1 MGKEEYQAGNLAFAV
16 LMLLIVLVL
25 VISIPF
31 ETKWFDGVSLVKQP
45 RLWPTF
51 CLVGMALFG
60 VPYCIQIWRNYKFQL
75 GQVQGELNEL
85 SSWSRPLEFVFYFVL
100 YVWSVPLVGYLL
112 STLLFFSLLTIRAGY
127 RTLLMFWVSLATG
140 FGIVIVFKSLLQVKI
155 ASGAI
160 YDYLPDGWAT
170 FFMIYF

>member
-1 MGKEEYQAGNLAFAV
+1 MGKEEYQAGDLVFAM

-25 VISIPF
+25 LVSISF
-31 ETKWFDGVSLVKQP
+31 ETKWFDGVPLVKQP
-45 RLWPTF
+45 SLWPTF

-60 VPYCIQIWRNYKFQL
+60 LLYSIQIWRNYKFQL
-75 GQVQGELNEL
+75 GEVQAELNEL
-85 SSWSRPLEFVFYFVL
+85 SSWLRPLEFVFYFVL
-100 YVWSVPLVGYLL
+100 YVWSVPLAGYLL

-140 FGIVIVFKSLLQVKI
+140 FGIVVVFKSLLQVKV

>member
-1 MGKEEYQAGNLAFAV
+1 MGREEYQAGDLVFAM
-16 LMLLIVLVL
+16 LMLFIVLVL
-25 VISIPF
+25 LVSIPF
-31 ETKWFDGVSLVKQP
+31 ETKWFDGVPLVKQP

-60 VPYCIQIWRNYKFQL
+60 LLYSIQIWRSYKIQL

-85 SSWSRPLEFVFYFVL
+85 SSWLRPLEFVFYFVL
-100 YVWSVPLVGYLL
+100 YVWSVPLAGYLL

-160 YDYLPDGWAT
+160 YDFLPDGLAT

>member
-1 MGKEEYQAGNLAFAV
+1 MGKEEYQAGDLVFAI
-16 LMLLIVLVL
+16 LMLFIVMVLLV
-25 VISIPF
+25 SIPF
-31 ETKWFDGVSLVKQP
+31 ETKWFDGVPLVKQP

-51 CLVGMALFG
+51 CIVGMALFG
-60 VPYCIQIWRNYKFQL
+60 VPYSIQIWRNYKFQL
-75 GQVQGELNEL
+75 GEVQAELNEL
-85 SSWSRPLEFVFYFVL
+85 SSWLRPLEFVFYFVL

-140 FGIVIVFKSLLQVKI
+140 FGIVVVFKSLLQVKV

>member
-1 MGKEEYQAGNLAFAV
+1 MGKEEYQSGDLVFAM

-25 VISIPF
+25 VVSIPF
-31 ETKWFDGVSLVKQP
+31 ETKWFDGVPLVKQP

-60 VPYCIQIWRNYKFQL
+60 LLYSIQIWRNYKFQL
-75 GQVQGELNEL
+75 GEVQAELNEL
-85 SSWSRPLEFVFYFVL
+85 SSWLRPLEFVFYFVL

-140 FGIVIVFKSLLQVKI
+140 FGIVVVFKSLLQVKV

>member
-1 MGKEEYQAGNLAFAV
+1 MGREEYQAGDLVFAM
-16 LMLLIVLVL
+16 LMLFIVLVL
-25 VISIPF
+25 LVSIPF
-31 ETKWFDGVSLVKQP
+31 ETKWFDGVPLVKQP

-60 VPYCIQIWRNYKFQL
+60 FLYSIQIWQNYKFQL

-85 SSWSRPLEFVFYFVL
+85 SSWLRPLEFVFYFVL
-100 YVWSVPLVGYLL
+100 YVWSVPLAGYLL

-140 FGIVIVFKSLLQVKI
+140 FGIVVVFKSLLQVKI

>member
-1 MGKEEYQAGNLAFAV
+1 MGKEKYQAGDLVFAM

-25 VISIPF
+25 LVSIPF
-31 ETKWFDGVSLVKQP
+31 ETKWFDGVPLVKQP

-51 CLVGMALFG
+51 CIVGMALFG
-60 VPYCIQIWRNYKFQL
+60 VPYSIQIWRNYKFQL
-75 GQVQGELNEL
+75 GEVQAELNEL
-85 SSWSRPLEFVFYFVL
+85 SSWLRPLEFVFYFVL

-140 FGIVIVFKSLLQVKI
+140 FGIVVVFKSLLQVKV

>member
-1 MGKEEYQAGNLAFAV
+1 MGKEEYQAGDLVFAM

-25 VISIPF
+25 LVSIPF
-31 ETKWFDGVSLVKQP
+31 ETKWFDGVPLVKQP

-51 CLVGMALFG
+51 CIVGMALFG
-60 VPYCIQIWRNYKFQL
+60 VPYSIQIWRNYKFQQ

-85 SSWSRPLEFVFYFVL
+85 SSWLRPLEFVFYFVL
-100 YVWSVPLVGYLL
+100 YVLSVPLAGYLL

-140 FGIVIVFKSLLQVKI
+140 FGIVVVFKSLLQVKV

>member
-1 MGKEEYQAGNLAFAV
+1 MGREEYQAGDLVFAI
-16 LMLLIVLVL
+16 LMLFIVMVLLV
-25 VISIPF
+25 SIPF
-31 ETKWFDGVSLVKQP
+31 ETKWFDGVPLVKPP
-45 RLWPTF
+45 RLWPTL

-60 VPYCIQIWRNYKFQL
+60 LLYSIQIWRSYKIQL
-75 GQVQGELNEL
+75 GQVQSELNEL
-85 SSWSRPLEFVFYFVL
+85 SSWLRPLEFVFYFVL
-100 YVWSVPLVGYLL
+100 YVWSVPLAGYLL

>member
-1 MGKEEYQAGNLAFAV
+1 MGREEYQAGDLVFAI
-16 LMLLIVLVL
+16 LMLFIVMVLLV
-25 VISIPF
+25 SIPF
-31 ETKWFDGVSLVKQP
+31 ETKWFDGVPLVKQP

-51 CLVGMALFG
+51 CLLGMALFG
-60 VPYCIQIWRNYKFQL
+60 FLYSIQIWRNYKTQL

-85 SSWSRPLEFVFYFVL
+85 SSWLRPLEFVFYFVL
-100 YVWSVPLVGYLL
+100 YVWSVPLAGYLL

>member
-1 MGKEEYQAGNLAFAV
+1 MGKEEYQAGDLVFAM
-16 LMLLIVLVL
+16 LMLFIVLVL
-25 VISIPF
+25 LVSIPF
-31 ETKWFDGVSLVKQP
+31 ETKWFDGVPLVKQP

-51 CLVGMALFG
+51 CLLGMALFG
-60 VPYCIQIWRNYKFQL
+60 FLYSIQIWRNYKIQL

-85 SSWSRPLEFVFYFVL
+85 SSWLRPLEFVFYFVL
-100 YVWSVPLVGYLL
+100 YVWSVPLAGYLL

-140 FGIVIVFKSLLQVKI
+140 FGIVVVFKSLLQVKV

>member
-1 MGKEEYQAGNLAFAV
+1 MGREEYQAGDLVFAM

-25 VISIPF
+25 LVSIPF
-31 ETKWFDGVSLVKQP
+31 ETKWFDGVPLVKQP

-51 CLVGMALFG
+51 CLLGMALFG
-60 VPYCIQIWRNYKFQL
+60 FLYSIQIWRNYKIQL
-75 GQVQGELNEL
+75 GQLQAELNEL
-85 SSWSRPLEFVFYFVL
+85 SSWLRPLEFVFYFVL
-100 YVWSVPLVGYLL
+100 YVWSVPLAGYLL

-140 FGIVIVFKSLLQVKI
+140 FGIVVVFKSLLQVKV

>member
-1 MGKEEYQAGNLAFAV
+1 MGREEYQAGDLVFAI
-16 LMLLIVLVL
+16 LMLFIVMALLV
-25 VISIPF
+25 SIPF
-31 ETKWFDGVSLVKQP
+31 ETKWFEGVPLVKQP

-60 VPYCIQIWRNYKFQL
+60 LLYSLKIWRSYKFQL

-100 YVWSVPLVGYLL
+100 YVWSVPLAGYLL

-160 YDYLPDGWAT
+160 YDFLPDGWAT

>member
-75 GQVQGELNEL
+75 GQVQSELNEL
-85 SSWSRPLEFVFYFVL
+85 SSWLRPLEFVFYFVL
-100 YVWSVPLVGYLL
+100 YVWSVPLAGYLL

-140 FGIVIVFKSLLQVKI
+140 FGIVVVFKSLLQVKI

>member
-1 MGKEEYQAGNLAFAV
+1 MGKEEYQAGDLVFAM
-16 LMLLIVLVL
+16 LMLLMVLVL
-25 VISIPF
+25 LVSIPF
-31 ETKWFDGVSLVKQP
+31 ETKWFDGVPLVKQP

-60 VPYCIQIWRNYKFQL
+60 FLYSIQIWKNYKFQL

-85 SSWSRPLEFVFYFVL
+85 SSWLRPLEFVFYFVL
-100 YVWSVPLVGYLL
+100 YVWSVPLAGYLL

-140 FGIVIVFKSLLQVKI
+140 FGIVVVFKSLLQVKV

>member
-1 MGKEEYQAGNLAFAV
+1 MGREEYQAGDLVFAI
-16 LMLLIVLVL
+16 LMLFIVMALLV
-25 VISIPF
+25 SIPF
-31 ETKWFDGVSLVKQP
+31 ETKWFEGVPLVKQP

-60 VPYCIQIWRNYKFQL
+60 LLYSLQIWRSYKFQL

-100 YVWSVPLVGYLL
+100 YVWFVPLAGYLL

-160 YDYLPDGWAT
+160 YDFLPDGWAT

>member
-60 VPYCIQIWRNYKFQL
+60 LLYSIQIWRSYKIQL

-85 SSWSRPLEFVFYFVL
+85 SSWLRPLEFVFYFVL
-100 YVWSVPLVGYLL
+100 YVWSVPLAGYLL

>member
-1 MGKEEYQAGNLAFAV
+1 MGREEYQAGDLVFAI
-16 LMLLIVLVL
+16 LMLFIVMALLV
-25 VISIPF
+25 SIPF
-31 ETKWFDGVSLVKQP
+31 ETKWFEGVPLVKQP

-60 VPYCIQIWRNYKFQL
+60 LLYSIQIWRSYKIQL

-85 SSWSRPLEFVFYFVL
+85 SSWLRPLEFVFYFVL
-100 YVWSVPLVGYLL
+100 YVWSVPLAGYLL

-160 YDYLPDGWAT
+160 YDFLPDGWAT

>member
-1 MGKEEYQAGNLAFAV
+1 MGREEYQAGDLVFAI
-16 LMLLIVLVL
+16 LMLFIVMVLLV
-25 VISIPF
+25 SIPF
-31 ETKWFDGVSLVKQP
+31 ETKWFDGVPLVKQP

-60 VPYCIQIWRNYKFQL
+60 FLYSIQIWRNYKFQL

-85 SSWSRPLEFVFYFVL
+85 SSWLRPLEFVFYFVL

-140 FGIVIVFKSLLQVKI
+140 FGIVVVFKSLLQVKI
-155 ASGAI
+155 SSGAI
-160 YDYLPDGWAT
+160 YDYLPDGLAT

>member
-1 MGKEEYQAGNLAFAV
+1 MGREEYQAGDLVFAM
-16 LMLLIVLVL
+16 LMLFIVLVL
-25 VISIPF
+25 LVSIPF
-31 ETKWFDGVSLVKQP
+31 ETKWFDGVPLVKQP

-51 CLVGMALFG
+51 CLLGMALFG
-60 VPYCIQIWRNYKFQL
+60 FLYSIQIWRNYKIQL

-85 SSWSRPLEFVFYFVL
+85 SSWLRPLEFVFYFVL
-100 YVWSVPLVGYLL
+100 YVWSVPLAGYLL

>member
-1 MGKEEYQAGNLAFAV
+1 MGREEYQAGDLVFAI
-16 LMLLIVLVL
+16 LMLFIVMVLLV
-25 VISIPF
+25 SIPF
-31 ETKWFDGVSLVKQP
+31 ETKWFDGVTLVKQP

-60 VPYCIQIWRNYKFQL
+60 LLYSIQIWRNYKFQL

-85 SSWSRPLEFVFYFVL
+85 SSWLRPLEFVFYFVL
-100 YVWSVPLVGYLL
+100 YVWSVPLAGYLL

-140 FGIVIVFKSLLQVKI
+140 FGIVVVFKSLLQVKV

>member
-1 MGKEEYQAGNLAFAV
+1 MGKEEYQAGDLVFAM

-25 VISIPF
+25 LVSIPF
-31 ETKWFDGVSLVKQP
+31 ETKWFDGVPLVKQP

-60 VPYCIQIWRNYKFQL
+60 LLYSIQIWRNYKFQL

-85 SSWSRPLEFVFYFVL
+85 SSWLRPLEFVFYFVL
-100 YVWSVPLVGYLL
+100 YVWSVPLAGYLL

-127 RTLLMFWVSLATG
+127 RSFLMFWVSLATG
-140 FGIVIVFKSLLQVKI
+140 FGIVVVFKSLLQVKV

>member
-60 VPYCIQIWRNYKFQL
+60 LLYSIQIWRSYKIQL
-75 GQVQGELNEL
+75 GQVQSELNEL
-85 SSWSRPLEFVFYFVL
+85 SSWLRPLEFVFYFVL
-100 YVWSVPLVGYLL
+100 YVWSVPLAGYLL

>member
-1 MGKEEYQAGNLAFAV
+1 MGREEYQAGDLVFAI
-16 LMLLIVLVL
+16 LMLFIVMVLLV
-25 VISIPF
+25 SIPF
-31 ETKWFDGVSLVKQP
+31 ETKWFDGVPLVKQP

-85 SSWSRPLEFVFYFVL
+85 SSWLKPLEFVLYFVL
-100 YVWSVPLVGYLL
+100 YVWFVPLIGYLL
-112 STLLFFSLLTIRAGY
+112 STLLFFSLLTIRVGY

-140 FGIVIVFKSLLQVKI
+140 FGIVVVFKSLLKVKI
-155 ASGAI
+155 AIGAI
-160 YDYLPDGWAT
+160 YDYLPDGLAT

>member
-1 MGKEEYQAGNLAFAV
+1 MGKEEYQAGDLVFAM

-25 VISIPF
+25 LVSIPF
-31 ETKWFDGVSLVKQP
+31 ETKWFDGVPLVKQP

-60 VPYCIQIWRNYKFQL
+60 LLYSIQIWRNYKFQL
-75 GQVQGELNEL
+75 GEVQAELNEL
-85 SSWSRPLEFVFYFVL
+85 SSWLRPLEFVFYFVL

-140 FGIVIVFKSLLQVKI
+140 FGIVVVFKSLLQVKV
-155 ASGAI
+155 ASLFQIVCVAH
-160 YDYLPDGWAT
+160 
-170 FFMIYF
+170 